1 MPSYI
6 SNIQVPPTITM
17 SEHVAAHDPHPKYLL
32 AENLV
37 SSINVQVSL
46 KDLNDILIEENAEL
60 NNTVL
65 VHNSGSWEP
74 VSVSTLLVS
83 AIPYATTENSGTVK
97 LAIDE
102 DIASKNT
109 ATVVTP
115 NLLYPYFTRYDSAIN
130 ELSSRA
136 DSAVTRIPVAT
147 ESLPGIAR
155 LATENDINNNTDSTI
170 VTPPLLN
177 GVSGTLSA
185 AIDLKQNT
193 LTAGAMIDAA
203 ALDNNTVEVTGA
215 QPALATNGRFTELVN
230 GNTINCTLK
239 GGTNT
244 EIDPNTGEIN
254 CTLSNISKLVGYIS
268 PAIIESTISE
278 IGIKELTK
286 GCLLLP
292 FSYTAP
298 DDKEYQ
304 VAIEWGLSNKISIK
318 TNTHRYLM
326 IDNYGYYKFK
336 KIIYALL
343 TPKPCDTTQSKVY
356 KTNFTTDIIEFY
368 KYNGS
373 TAADNANANDEESIA
388 SILMYFNQNST
399 NDTHSIRC
407 KWIVI
412 GLVDKN
418 DKWQMQFNSDVI
430 NGREKA
436 TKNYINGNSI
446 FPIATGSG
454 NSEKLYLLVDSG
466 DNTIVLND
474 PEFTLSTEEETAGP
488 VTVTIT
494 YDSEATFCAYSLDNE
509 TWAEVPV
516 ESGVPTTKTVTFTS
530 NGYIYARCNKSIDG
544 VIVAAAS
551 SDYEISNIINV

>member
-46 KDLNDILIEENAEL
+46 EDLNDILIEENAEL

-97 LAIDE
+97 LAVDE

-136 DSAVTRIPVAT
+136 DSAVTRIPAAT
-147 ESLPGIAR
+147 EALPGIAR
-155 LATENDINNNTDSTI
+155 LATSNDVNNNTNSTI

-177 GVSGTLSA
+177 EVSGTLSA
-185 AIDLKQNT
+185 AIDLKQNV
-193 LTAGAMIDAA
+193 LTAGAMIDAT

-215 QPALATNGRFTELVN
+215 QPTLASNGRFTELVN
-230 GNTINCTLK
+230 GNTVNCTLK

-254 CTLSNISKLVGYIS
+254 CILNGIVGEVLGNIVYAADTDYAPRMDKF
-268 PAIIESTISE
+268 
-278 IGIKELTK
+278 TK

-292 FSYTAP
+292 FSYV
-298 DDKEYQ
+298 DNNKSYNI
-304 VAIEWGLSNKISIK
+304 AIEWGVTTWRYISSNE
-318 TNTHRYLM
+318 YYFLL

-336 KIIYALL
+336 KIIHAITLPLACDTGQNAVLTTNYTTDILKYCSYNGYNGSVIPDNPNPNIMDTESIAALL
-343 TPKPCDTTQSKVY
+343 T
-356 KTNFTTDIIEFY
+356 
-368 KYNGS
+368 
-373 TAADNANANDEESIA
+373 
-388 SILMYFNQNST
+388 YFNQNST
-399 NDTHSIRC
+399 NNSHYIRMR
-407 KWIVI
+407 WFVL
-412 GLVDKN
+412 GLVDKT
-418 DKWQMQFNSDVI
+418 DKWTWQPSNSSVGRGPMAQYLESVTNFGNPLSHVLFDV
-430 NGREKA
+430 K
-436 TKNYINGNSI
+436 
-446 FPIATGSG
+446 
-454 NSEKLYLLVDSG
+454 
-466 DNTIVLND
+466 
-474 PEFTLSTEEETAGP
+474 
-488 VTVTIT
+488 
-494 YDSEATFCAYSLDNE
+494 
-509 TWAEVPV
+509 
-516 ESGVPTTKTVTFTS
+516 
-530 NGYIYARCNKSIDG
+530 
-544 VIVAAAS
+544 
-551 SDYEISNIINV
+551 